1 MSWDSSGSLWDSAEA
16 STATPSIILPLVRNN
31 SYTSFDIKNF
41 PRRIRKPEKST
52 QALSVYR
59 KGTFRVYIKC
69 LIVASSKVTIK
80 RRGRKKGHC
89 LSYRFERYME
99 FGDASVK
106 EALPAHPNKK
116 DLTKSL
122 RMQIV
127 LMLQGMENDGSL
139 PRGSVTAIA
148 KRFGVARCT
157 VHRLWKRAAHM
168 RATGLINSPDFNS
181 RKKIPG
187 DHLFIQQSLFVKVSR
202 MCR

>member
-1 MSWDSSGSLWDSAEA
+1 MLTIQLLKPGRDTMDLLSDRNLQSRHQIWRQ
-16 STATPSIILPLVRNN
+16 TPNLV
-31 SYTSFDIKNF
+31 
-41 PRRIRKPEKST
+41 PWEKSR
-52 QALSVYR
+52 YR

-99 FGDASVK
+99 FGDASVE

-127 LMLQGMENDGSL
+127 SMLQGMENDGSL

-148 KRFGVARCT
+148 KRFGVACCT
-157 VHRLWKRAAHM
+157 VHRLWKRAVHT

-181 RKKIPG
+181 RKNIPG
-187 DHLFIQQSLFVKVSR
+187 DHLFIQLSLFMKVSR
-202 MCR
+202 TCR